1 MIIHKK
7 EYKTK
12 NEIQK
17 YLTFLN
23 FKSITLYEPE
33 SVWQLNEVI
42 DYERKKGTIKTIIF
56 IR

>member
-12 NEIQK
+12 VNLQK
-17 YLTFLN
+17 YISLLN

-33 SVWQLNEVI
+33 TTAQLNEVI
-42 DYERKKGTIKTIIF
+42 DYERKKGTIKSIII